1 MGPKRNKTRLMR
13 VRLLHSIIRSGAS
26 PLPSRLSG
34 WGTEASRQRI
44 NPSRPKISIGINNH
58 FGTSERFRRVT
69 LGSSLLVAK
78 FSLERITFKIEF
90 GIKRLFR
97 VRIYITV
104 ASYGEGTE
112 SNGTI
117 VEQNIG
123 NWKPG
128 VQRTTTWSCWNGPR
142 YPQQRKSFQ
151 RSSRRYHQQKHV
163 RDTWRK

>member
-1 MGPKRNKTRLMR
+1 
-13 VRLLHSIIRSGAS
+13 
-26 PLPSRLSG
+26 
-34 WGTEASRQRI
+34 
-44 NPSRPKISIGINNH
+44 
-58 FGTSERFRRVT
+58 VT

-123 NWKPG
+123 N
-128 VQRTTTWSCWNGPR
+128 
-142 YPQQRKSFQ
+142 
-151 RSSRRYHQQKHV
+151 
-163 RDTWRK
+163 